1 MIRQCIA
8 SKGKKTLDPRCG
20 AGWEMRLAGDSG
32 GGAPVDAR
40 EDNAESAALQEQ
52 GDVVAP
58 LIFGWQKK

>member
-1 MIRQCIA
+1 
-8 SKGKKTLDPRCG
+8 
-20 AGWEMRLAGDSG
+20 MRLAGDSG

-58 LIFGWQKK
+58 LIFGGQKK